1 MDLSKGYIKM
11 IELPIYAVDT
21 KELKEAEISGEEVGE
36 EIIKIMIDPAR
47 ISAFHEDGE
56 NTTVF
61 IDGLDFKIAV
71 EYEILK
77 ELLTKKTEIL
87 KQDEDED

>member
-1 MDLSKGYIKM
+1 M

-61 IDGLDFKIAV
+61 VDGLDFKIAV
-71 EYEILK
+71 EYDTLK
-77 ELLTKKTEIL
+77 VLLAKKVLLLAKE
-87 KQDEDED
+87 EE